1 MHIIEATELHVLLEG
16 LVARGYALVG
26 PTVRS
31 GAIVYDSIGSV
42 DDLPRGWGDEQQPAH
57 YRLKRREDGMY
68 FSFAA
73 SPVSWK
79 KFLSPPRATTFR
91 AVRSGRGFT
100 VEGGPPKPPPMRAFI
115 GVRPCELNAIHVQ
128 DSVFTRGPFIDRSY
142 KAARD
147 GVFIVA
153 VNCTSAGGNCFCASM
168 GTGPGAKAGFD
179 IALTERLESGR
190 HFFTAEAGTPAGE
203 EVLGSLHAPAA
214 SPEQEADVR
223 AVVTRAAEAQ
233 TKRVETADLP
243 QILKN
248 NFEHARW
255 DDVARRCLGCTNCT
269 MVCPTCFCSTVE
281 DSTDLTGLHAERTK
295 RWDSCFTMDFTKVA
309 GGNIRPSLRS
319 RYRQWLTHKFS
330 YWVDQFGTFGCV
342 GCGRCITWC
351 PSGIDIT
358 AEVDALRGN
367 GVH

>member
-1 MHIIEATELHVLLEG
+1 MHIIEATELHALLEG
-16 LVARGYALVG
+16 LASRGYALIG

-31 GAIVYDSIGSV
+31 GAIVYDSITTV

-57 YRLKRREDGMY
+57 YRLKRRDDGMY

-73 SPVSWK
+73 GPLSWK
-79 KFLSPPRATTFR
+79 KFVYPPRATMFR
-91 AVRSGRGFT
+91 AARTGKGFT
-100 VEGGPPKPPPMRAFI
+100 VEGGPPVPPPRRAFI
-115 GVRPCELNAIHVQ
+115 GVRPCELSALLVQ
-128 DSVFTRGPFIDRSY
+128 DAVFMKGPFVDRGY

-147 GVFIVA
+147 NVFIVA
-153 VNCTSAGGNCFCASM
+153 VNCTASGGNCFCASM

-179 IALTERLESGR
+179 LALTEMHEGGR
-190 HFFTAEAGTPAGE
+190 HFFALEAGTPSGE
-203 EVLGSLHAPAA
+203 EVLGTLHASSADA
-214 SPEQEADVR
+214 KQEAEVR
-223 AVVTRAAEAQ
+223 ACVARAAGAQ
-233 TKRVETADLP
+233 TKRVDTADLP

-281 DSTDLTGLHAERTK
+281 DSTDLTGMHAERAK

-309 GGNIRPSLRS
+309 GGNIRPSLRA